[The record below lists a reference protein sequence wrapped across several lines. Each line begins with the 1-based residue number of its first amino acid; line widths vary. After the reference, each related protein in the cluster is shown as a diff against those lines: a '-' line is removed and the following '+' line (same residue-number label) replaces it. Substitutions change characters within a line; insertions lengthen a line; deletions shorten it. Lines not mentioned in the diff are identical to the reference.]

1 MLLAGKDLFD
11 IAPRTAGRRD
21 EQLASASGLARHAVI
36 PNGQSVY
43 SPGMPRVAAFR
54 VESGALCHYVVWP
67 DGAHDVIEFA
77 FPGDIVGLGSLGE
90 HVTTAQAM
98 VDTTVSVLSDEEL
111 ERALEKDAALA
122 TRLASATDREFEY
135 LRQRA
140 LQPGLRPVPNRLAA
154 YIIAVAGSAL
164 RSGETHLAADASGEE
179 ALAAVLELP
188 VGEVKAGLVDL
199 KRLGLLSER
208 DGALLIEDFKGLEQ
222 LADG

>member
-11 IAPRTAGRRD
+11 LAPRTPARRD
-21 EQLASASGLARHAVI
+21 ERFASASGSARQSVI
-36 PNGQSVY
+36 PHGQSVY
-43 SPGMPRVAAFR
+43 SPGMPRDAAFR
-54 VESGALCHYVVWP
+54 VETGALCHYVVWP

-98 VDTTVSVLSDEEL
+98 VDTTVSVLSNDEL

-135 LRQRA
+135 LRRRA
-140 LQPGLRPVPNRLAA
+140 LQPGLRPVSNRLAA
-154 YIIAVAGSAL
+154 YIIAVAGTAM
-164 RSGETHLAADASGEE
+164 RSGETHLAADTGGEE
-179 ALAAVLELP
+179 ALAAVLELS
-188 VGEVKAGLVDL
+188 VGEVHAGLDDL
-199 KRLGLLSER
+199 KRRGLLSER